1 MEKTFETEITINGKR
16 YDCVV
21 TVEKGEKAP
30 REYGRPLWPDSPD
43 FICDLQAIAYTPKGT
58 ERVTSERIINQ
69 LVDRAE
75 QLI

>member
-1 MEKTFETEITINGKR
+1 MEKTFEARIEIDGRK
-16 YDCVV
+16 YDCIV
-21 TVEKGEKAP
+21 TIEKGGRAP
-30 REYGRPLWPDSPD
+30 RENGRPLWPDSPD
-43 FICDLQAIAYTPKGT
+43 FICDLEAIAYTPKGT